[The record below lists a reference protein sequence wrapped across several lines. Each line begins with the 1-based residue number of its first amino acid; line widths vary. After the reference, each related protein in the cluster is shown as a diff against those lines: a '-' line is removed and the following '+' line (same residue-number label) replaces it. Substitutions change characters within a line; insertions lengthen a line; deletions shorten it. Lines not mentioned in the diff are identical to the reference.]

1 MLEVVKAD
9 WEKGILAMQQIGL
22 AVEDR
27 AWGQRGKGR
36 IEFPNATEPGV
47 GAKPPSWSRAGS
59 SRTV

>member
-27 AWGQRGKGR
+27 GWGQRGKGR
-36 IEFPNATEPGV
+36 IEFPNDTEPGV